1 MELRSTVAVMDVLG
15 GTKAVAAITGRK
27 YTAAFN
33 WRKQRKFPA
42 NTFRDLQKALAAK
55 GHTAPDSLWGM

>member
-1 MELRSTVAVMDVLG
+1 MELRTPLDVFNALG
-15 GTKAVAAITGRK
+15 GTVEVALITGRT
-27 YTAAFN
+27 YSAAFN
-33 WRKQRKFPA
+33 WRKKPKFPA

>member
-1 MELRSTVAVMDVLG
+1 MELRTTVDVFDALG
-15 GTKAVAAITGRK
+15 GTAAVALITGRK
-27 YTAAFN
+27 YSAAFN
-33 WRKQRKFPA
+33 WRKFNRFPA